1 MAFSITLQPGNH
13 SFAAETSE
21 TILDAALKHG
31 HSIPFTCREG
41 VCGICKGRVLQ
52 GSVDHGKFVE
62 SALNAAERAVGKAL
76 FCCAKPNSNLVIERP
91 MGFPC
96 FPMPTSSTPADM
108 DIQEVVDTIA
118 KTISCRVESMEKM
131 SDDVMLLC
139 LKLPAKESVQFLAG
153 QHINIV
159 TEDGRQH
166 KFPLANAPHD
176 NKFLQL
182 HVRNIQG
189 NAFTQLVFTKMKKG
203 NTLRISEAFGTCYLS
218 KSSKKPVIFVANGTG
233 IAAVKAI
240 FEHSLHARMN
250 IPMHVYWGARNLA
263 EIYLPDFAKQLQA
276 HGIFLTVVLSEPA
289 AEDFW
294 RGRAG
299 QVHQAVPENY
309 GDLSGHR
316 VYACG
321 SPSMVE
327 SAKRDFTTRLGLP
340 VDEFFSAPFKLV

>member
-13 SFAAETSE
+13 SFPAETSE

-31 HSIPFTCREG
+31 HSIPFSCREG
-41 VCGICKGRVLQ
+41 VCGMCKGRVLQ

-62 SALNAAERAVGKAL
+62 SALNAAERAAGKAL
-76 FCCAKPNSNLVIERP
+76 FCCAKPTSNLVIERP
-91 MGFPC
+91 TGFPG
-96 FPMPTSSTPADM
+96 FSMPGAPAEI
-108 DIQEVVDTIA
+108 DIPEVVDTIA
-118 KTISCRVESMEKM
+118 KTISCRVENMEKL

-139 LKLPAKESVQFLAG
+139 LKLPAKESMQFLAG
-153 QHINIV
+153 QYINIV
-159 TEDGRQH
+159 TEDGKQH

-182 HVRNIQG
+182 HVRNIPG
-189 NAFTQLVFTKMKKG
+189 SAFTQHVFTKMKKRD
-203 NTLRISEAFGTCYLS
+203 TVRISDAFGTFHLRKGS
-218 KSSKKPVIFVANGTG
+218 RKPIIFVASGTG

-240 FEHSLHARMN
+240 IEHSLHARMD
-250 IPMHVYWGARNLA
+250 IPMHVYWGARNRA

-289 AEDFW
+289 AEDQW
-294 RGRAG
+294 RGRTG

-309 GDLSGHR
+309 SDLSGHR

-340 VDEFFSAPFKLV
+340 VDEFFSAPFKLI